1 MKIETNRN
9 MGMVGW
15 LNQISRP
22 ATAQEGQQAS
32 AEVSL
37 DDDRADG
44 PMLPPSRQPIWP
56 RVWPGL

>member
-32 AEVSL
+32 VDVSL
-37 DDDRADG
+37 DDDRAEA
-44 PMLPPSRQPIWP
+44 PTPSPTRQPVWP